1 MPAVL
6 MCLWVVRRVCVYGET
21 ESGVAPGRDGPTG
34 AVRQF
39 KTLEERRAVCAEMLI
54 CLKPSGN
61 TPFPA
66 LFSLRVLILFWAGT
80 G

>member
-1 MPAVL
+1 
-6 MCLWVVRRVCVYGET
+6 MCVWVVRSLCSYGET
-21 ESGVAPGRDGPTG
+21 ESGVAPGRDRPTG

-39 KTLEERRAVCAEMLI
+39 KMLEERWPVCAEMLI

-61 TPFPA
+61 TRFPA